1 MKTKLIQLICFAALF
16 RLSFASGQNWVE
28 TSAPSNYWNRVA
40 SSADGIKLVAV
51 AGSGGG
57 IGCVYT
63 SADSGATWVS
73 NNVPNTT
80 WSAVACSRDGCR
92 IVAVANSGLVYL
104 STNFG
109 SQWIQSTNAPSAYW
123 NSCASS
129 ADGTIDIAVNESPT
143 AYVSTN
149 SGLTWQPSRSVSSTV
164 LALTA
169 VAISADGG
177 LMAVGAQFN
186 SFGSSIFVST
196 NLGMSWRTNSEST
209 FPVQSITASTN
220 GAFLAA
226 SSPGF
231 GIFISTNFG
240 VTWSNGNLNAAYVVT
255 SSSDGS
261 KLAAFE
267 RASNNPIFRSIDFGA
282 TWMLTSAPSND
293 WHSIASSAD
302 GTKLVIVDRGET
314 TGGGGIYVW
323 QPPQLSIA
331 SSDSGLA
338 ITWPTNV
345 GNFILQ
351 ENSALRTTNWTDV
364 TNDAAILND
373 QYEILVSPEDPEN
386 FYRLRSF

>member
-1 MKTKLIQLICFAALF
+1 MRARLIQLICFAALF

-57 IGCVYT
+57 IGCIYT
-63 SADSGATWVS
+63 SADSGTTWVS

-80 WSAVACSRDGCR
+80 WSAVACSHDGCR

-109 SQWIQSTNAPSAYW
+109 SLWIQSTNAPSVYW
-123 NSCASS
+123 NSCAAS
-129 ADGTIDIAVNESPT
+129 ANGTIDVAVNESPT

-149 SGLTWQPSRSVSSTV
+149 SGFTWQPSRSVSGMV
-164 LALTA
+164 AALNA
-169 VAISADGG
+169 VAISGDGS
-177 LMAVGAQFN
+177 LIAVGAQIN
-186 SFGSSIFVST
+186 PFGSSIFVST
-196 NLGMSWRTNSEST
+196 NLGMSWRTNSEGT
-209 FPVQSITASTN
+209 FPVQSMTASTN
-220 GAFLAA
+220 GAFLTA

-240 VTWSNGNLNAAYVVT
+240 VTWSNGNLNAAYVA

-261 KLAAFE
+261 RLAASE
-267 RASNNPIFRSIDFGA
+267 RASGNPIFRSIDFGA
-282 TWMLTSAPSND
+282 TWMLTTAPSND

-323 QPPQLSIA
+323 QPPQLSIG
-331 SSDSGLA
+331 SSDAGIA

-345 GNFILQ
+345 GNFVLQ
-351 ENSALRTTNWTDV
+351 ENPDLATTNWTDV
-364 TNDAAILND
+364 TNDPTILND
-373 QYEILVSPEDPEN
+373 EYEILVSPEDPMD
-386 FYRLRSF
+386 FYRLRTP